1 MSINDAYCSMIHG
14 GINLDLKGSAPE
26 AQHCCLRADEFV
38 VDVTQNFWHDK
49 RFYALRELNKQGQW
63 DPGCSNCSQLEQLHL
78 DSFRTGTNTGLQMH
92 GQTDLSGP
100 ARIDLMFDIS
110 CNLACR
116 ICGTHSSSFWQ
127 KHLKE
132 HNLWDKPIAVP
143 NSIENVINA
152 LKQLDLSN
160 LRMLTFSGGETL
172 LGQAYWDVA
181 EWLANNVPD
190 AKHQLTICFQTNGT
204 QPIHKRNYDT
214 IKKVHL
220 IKLHISLDGIGDR
233 FEYMR
238 WPASWNQVVN
248 NILSLRSDLP
258 SNVMFLIE
266 ETISIFNLYYLH
278 ELEQWIHDNF
288 TTNREGDSTNHT
300 RHFARASVDV
310 ACCTQ
315 EYVDAMSQS
324 PYKNLISADW
334 KENPERI
341 KLMIEEIK
349 QFDRLRHE
357 SFEQTFPEVAAFYS
371 RFL

>member
-1 MSINDAYCSMIHG
+1 MIHG
-14 GINLDLKGSAPE
+14 GLNLDIKGSTPMVK
-26 AQHCCLRADEFV
+26 HCCLRPDEFA
-38 VDVTQNFWHDK
+38 VDLTQNFWEDK
-49 RFYALRELNKQGQW
+49 RFYALREFNKQEQW
-63 DPGCSNCSQLEQLHL
+63 DPGCNNCQRLEQINL
-78 DSFRTGTNTGLQMH
+78 DSFRTGTNAGLQMY

-116 ICGTHSSSFWQ
+116 ICGTHSSTFWQ

-132 HNLWDKPIAVP
+132 NGLWDDPITGANP
-143 NSIENVINA
+143 TKNVINA

-181 EWLANNVPD
+181 EWLADNVPD
-190 AKHQLTICFQTNGT
+190 AKEHLTLCFQTNGT
-204 QPIHKRNYDT
+204 QPIHTRNYN
-214 IKKVHL
+214 IIEKVHL
-220 IKLHISLDGIGDR
+220 VKLHVSLDGVGAR

-238 WPASWNQVVN
+238 WPASWNQVVD
-248 NILSLRSDLP
+248 NILSLRDNLP
-258 SNVMFLIE
+258 SNVMFLVE

-278 ELEQWIHDNF
+278 ELDQWINKNF
-288 TTNREGDSTNHT
+288 TTNREGDPTNHT

-315 EYVDAMSQS
+315 EYVDAVSQG
-324 PYKNLISADW
+324 PYKHFIPADW
-334 KENPERI
+334 QENPERI
-341 KLMIEEIK
+341 KMMLEEIK
-349 QFDRLRHE
+349 KFDNFRQE
-357 SFEQTFPEVAAFYS
+357 SFEETFPEVAGLYS